1 MPLALTRPQS
11 ETPRY
16 VRVPEPVPVHEADA
30 RARRSGTGTRTKAAQ
45 GARLALLLVAAFSG
59 AACNK
64 GDEVKPDMT
73 PRLGLLELPSS
84 HRTGDPEPT
93 GAARV
98 EITQSEIVVDGL
110 QALPLDNGKIPVAE
124 RAGFD
129 VPKLKEKLA
138 GKKAVAVSVYAA
150 VPYATL
156 ARALNS
162 AVEAGVSELA
172 FKVRKP
178 NASNQSGW
186 VDLKNSI
193 FIKSAEVAAFPESQL
208 LPWESFTNSWDESLD
223 ACKSSTRSD
232 CGYKPLA
239 KAEGGK
245 LDLMLRVRGSGYA
258 LRFRQAG
265 APPPAAADAGVGSD
279 TDKTASAEKTAAKKA
294 KKDKGKKKHG
304 KSEMLEGIKAA
315 PAAPEEKPP
324 EPVTEHVF
332 TLRTDQATVDPSPIS
347 GITRPVCGSVSCPI
361 VLEPE
366 GVSMSS
372 QVIALLGAAFP
383 DGTPAPLVAWV
394 LPVNNKD

>member
-1 MPLALTRPQS
+1 MPLRPLPS
-11 ETPRY
+11 LRSL
-16 VRVPEPVPVHEADA
+16 VRSSVFLSA
-30 RARRSGTGTRTKAAQ
+30 
-45 GARLALLLVAAFSG
+45 ALLAVACS
-59 AACNK
+59 K
-64 GDEVKPDMT
+64 DEVKPDMT
-73 PRLGLLELPSS
+73 PRLGLLELASS
-84 HRTGDPEPT
+84 HRTGDPEPSS
-93 GAARV
+93 AARV
-98 EITQSEIVVDGL
+98 EITQTEIVVDGVS
-110 QALPLDNGKIPVAE
+110 ALPLEKNGKIPTAE
-124 RAGFD
+124 RSGFE
-129 VPKLKEKLA
+129 VPKLKAALN

-156 ARALNS
+156 ARALNT
-162 AVEAGVSELA
+162 AVEAGVSDIA

-186 VDLKNSI
+186 IDLKNSH
-193 FIKSAEVAAFPESQL
+193 FVKSTEELAFPESAL
-208 LPWESFTNSWDESLD
+208 LPWDSFVKAWDESLD
-223 ACKSSTRSD
+223 ACKASSRAD

-265 APPPAAADAGVGSD
+265 APPVVADAGVPPA
-279 TDKTASAEKTAAKKA
+279 ASASA
-294 KKDKGKKKHG
+294 DKVEGKKSKHRDKKKKGHG
-304 KSEMLEGIKAA
+304 KGELLDGIKAA

-324 EPVTEHVF
+324 EPQTEQVF

-347 GITRPVCGSVSCPI
+347 GITRPVCGSIQCPI
-361 VLEPE
+361 VFEPE

-394 LPVNNKD
+394 LPMNNKD